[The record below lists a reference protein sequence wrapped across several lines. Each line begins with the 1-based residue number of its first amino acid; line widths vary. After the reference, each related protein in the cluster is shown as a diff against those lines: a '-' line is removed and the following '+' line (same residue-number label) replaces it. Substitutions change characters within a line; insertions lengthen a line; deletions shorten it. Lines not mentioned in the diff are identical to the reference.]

1 MGMTI
6 DEAIKIAKERNR
18 IGAYVTMGN
27 SEDEIKFNTENIE
40 ALNTGYINL
49 SVFRGYL
56 PLHFS

>member
-27 SEDEIKFNTENIE
+27 SEDEK
-40 ALNTGYINL
+40 
-49 SVFRGYL
+49 V
-56 PLHFS
+56 